1 MDESGGKTQ
10 MGKLD
15 GKVAFIT
22 GAARGQGRSHAIR
35 LAEDGADIIAVD
47 ICENINSMS
56 YPNSSAEDLAQT
68 VKEVEALDRRI
79 IARKGDVRVRE
90 QLKAVL
96 DEGVA
101 EFGHV
106 DIVVVNAGILT
117 NDADYLCEGFVDVTD
132 VDLIGAMNTVA
143 VALPHL
149 KSGASVI
156 VTGSTAGMMK
166 GTTEQMGSSGGVGYA
181 WAKQTIVRYVEVL
194 ALQLAPH
201 MIRLNGVHPTNC
213 NTSLLNNDDIY
224 RAFRPDLENPT
235 REDALLAFPVMQAMP
250 IPYIDPIDVSNLVAF
265 LASDESRYITGL
277 NIRVDAG
284 ALLKTPPLG

>member
-1 MDESGGKTQ
+1 MSGGNQ

-22 GAARGQGRSHAIR
+22 GAARGQGRSHAVR
-35 LAEDGADIIAVD
+35 LAEEGADIIAVD

-79 IARKGDVRVRE
+79 IARKGDVRLRE

-117 NDADYLCEGFVDVTD
+117 NDNEYLCEGFVDVTD

-156 VTGSTAGMMK
+156 VTGSTPGMRE

-201 MIRLNGVHPTNC
+201 MIRMNGIHPTNC
-213 NTSLLNNDDIY
+213 NTS
-224 RAFRPDLENPT
+224 
-235 REDALLAFPVMQAMP
+235 
-250 IPYIDPIDVSNLVAF
+250 
-265 LASDESRYITGL
+265 
-277 NIRVDAG
+277 
-284 ALLKTPPLG
+284 